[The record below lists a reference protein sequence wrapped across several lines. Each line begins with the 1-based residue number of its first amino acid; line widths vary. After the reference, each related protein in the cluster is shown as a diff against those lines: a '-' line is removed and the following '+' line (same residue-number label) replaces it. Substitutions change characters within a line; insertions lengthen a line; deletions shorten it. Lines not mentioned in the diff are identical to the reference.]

1 MNSGGI
7 PLVADEVYAEKQDQL
22 RNAMVQK
29 FDELIAAFSA
39 SRVKEEAIALSIA
52 GSLDWK
58 QLEDGVYN
66 ISVEGYIADGHTGLL
81 LKPGDVLLIKGNY
94 AVVFTTTTAAKLHYD
109 EDCSRYHYVSKIVV
123 TKELLTEVL
132 SELNQQHSE
141 ESTEPIQNEVK
152 VVDGEGNEKTIQEMV
167 TEFIGNFSDISE
179 TLRGMSNDVENKQD
193 NIIFGEGL
201 EFDSE
206 TNTLSLDP
214 TAIPQSGGGAP
225 AEHDHAVSD
234 VYIPV
239 NTGGEWDTD
248 GYNIKEE
255 LANAIKSDDMV
266 LSILSGIG
274 MGLEDEEI
282 GRMLGQINFAQVV
295 GTDQSTYI
303 AVSVTF
309 FVPFLKSRLAP
320 NADSL
325 YDVKYGMVIKTNDAE
340 GLFSGGPVQADEMS
354 NNHIT
359 FSCLNHDY
367 EHVDIDNIA
376 DVMSIGKGSDTVEGE
391 SADTLISKYAGK
403 STSLTLLSLDDRG
416 QEIPYTENL
425 MEVNE
430 GSMFYVMAFCLVP
443 VEDVASLMESDMGEE
458 GMAEIKIHFDEIE
471 EEILTKKPLA
481 TYIDKKIEDVQN
493 TQIKLRDVTD
503 QQYENLSESVKRD
516 ENTLFL
522 ITEE

>member
-22 RNAMVQK
+22 RNTMVQK

-39 SRVKEEAIALSIA
+39 SRVKEEAIALSTA

-132 SELNQQHSE
+132 SELNQQHSQE
-141 ESTEPIQNEVK
+141 PTEPIQNEVK
-152 VVDGEGNEKTIQEMV
+152 VLDGEGNEKTIQEMV
-167 TEFIGNFSDISE
+167 TKFLENFSDISE
-179 TLRGMSNDVENKQD
+179 TLRGIGNAVKSKQD
-193 NIIFGEGL
+193 NITFGEGL
-201 EFDSE
+201 KFDSE
-206 TNTLSLDP
+206 SNTLSLDQ
-214 TAIPQSGGGAP
+214 TAVPQGGGGAP

-248 GYNIKEE
+248 AYNIKEE

-266 LSILSGIG
+266 LSILSG
-274 MGLEDEEI
+274 MGLELEEVEN
-282 GRMLGQINFAQVV
+282 RFAQLNIARII

-303 AVSVTF
+303 AVSVMF
-309 FVPFLKSRLAP
+309 FIPFLKSRLAP

-325 YDVKYGMVIKTNDAE
+325 YDVKYGMVIKTNDVE

-359 FSCLNHDY
+359 FSCLNHNY

-376 DVMSIGKGSDTVEGE
+376 EVMSVGEGGDTIEGE

-403 STSLTLLSLDDRG
+403 STSLTLLALDDGG
-416 QEIPYTENL
+416 QEIPYTEE
-425 MEVNE
+425 MEFDE

-471 EEILTKKPLA
+471 EEILTKKPLVP
-481 TYIDKKIEDVQN
+481 YINKKIEDVQN